1 MQDISWEIQ
10 PFHQRVSTLRVQFP
24 WPRQQLI
31 ADLEQEDWRPYGQ
44 ETAVKHDAWPGT
56 RFKLHRP
63 QSPRLQSI
71 IEFFARDSTRDYLIE
86 CLYRDKPILQI
97 NWQMYT
103 WRMSMNS
110 ILHAEF
116 TRDLPGFHNGLHC
129 DMRRLIGTGM
139 IYLVDRDD
147 ENLASCFYA
156 NPNREDPRMIPTG
169 YGLGWVHS
177 NDWDTWHDGWNR
189 TQEVRYSI
197 LLGLTLKLEHQPQ
210 ASDSADK
217 PGAAQPGELR

>member
-10 PFHQRVSTLRVQFP
+10 PFHQRVSTLQVQFP
-24 WPRQQLI
+24 WTQQELLS
-31 ADLEQEDWRPYGQ
+31 DLEQEDWRPYGQ

-56 RFKLHRP
+56 RYKVHRP
-63 QSPRLQSI
+63 KSPRLQAISQ
-71 IEFFARDSTRDYLIE
+71 FFARDATRDYLIQ

-97 NWQMYT
+97 NWQMYP

-116 TRDLPGFHNGLHC
+116 TKDLPGFHNGLHC

-139 IYLVDRDD
+139 IYLVDRND
-147 ENLASCFYA
+147 EDLASCFYA
-156 NPNREDPRMIPTG
+156 NPMREDPRMIPTG
-169 YGLGWVHS
+169 WGLGWVHS

-197 LLGLTLKLEHQPQ
+197 LLGLTLKLEHQPD
-210 ASDSADK
+210 ASDNPIK
-217 PGAAQPGELR
+217 PGSA